1 MAETVM
7 DPRHLKAIFFYMR
20 GMTKKDSLIKAGFS
34 ESTAKTDAQAIFDRP
49 DVQAEIKRRQD
60 MAGERAAI
68 NEDWIV
74 ERLRRIAEAEL
85 GDVITYDEDGAPQF
99 DLSKMT
105 PEMRY
110 ALTGVKV
117 RKYNKGRGPDAEPV
131 VEMTPQLADKL
142 RALEML
148 AKYLGMFTEKIE
160 MTADDSLLDALRKG
174 RKRAA
179 ARNRGEEEEG

>member
-1 MAETVM
+1 M

-20 GMTKKDSLIKAGFS
+20 GMTKKDSLIKAGFA
-34 ESTAKTDAQAIFDRP
+34 ESTAKTDAQYVFDKP
-49 DVQAEIKRRQD
+49 EVKAEIKRRQD
-60 MAGERAAI
+60 MAGKRAAI

-85 GDVITYDEDGAPQF
+85 GDVLSFDEDGTPSF
-99 DLSKMT
+99 DMTKMT

-117 RKYNKGRGPDAEPV
+117 RKYNKGRGPEAEPV
-131 VEMTPQLADKL
+131 VEITPQLADKL

-160 MTADDSLLDALRKG
+160 LTADDSLMEALRKG

-179 ARNRGEEEEG
+179 ARNRGEEED